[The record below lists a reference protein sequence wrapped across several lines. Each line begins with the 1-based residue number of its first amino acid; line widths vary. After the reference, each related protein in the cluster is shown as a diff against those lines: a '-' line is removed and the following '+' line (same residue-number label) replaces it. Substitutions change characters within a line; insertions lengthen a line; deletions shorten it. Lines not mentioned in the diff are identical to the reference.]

1 MNTIDGIN
9 RRIIQAKTKI
19 VKWEVY
25 EEFRK
30 IQIGFKRILKLRQ
43 M

>member
-1 MNTIDGIN
+1 MNTIDGIHG
-9 RRIIQAKTKI
+9 ITGKDKI
-19 VKWEVY
+19 VKWQVH

-43 M
+43 I